1 MSALSDVQ
9 NSTDILR
16 LIAVQN
22 KYYSVS
28 KRIDFINKS
37 IILVLIIV
45 SVIVLHQNNYKE
57 YLLVISLFGFVFNIV
72 LQQMRIEKIVRGAT
86 IQEYIDVVIF
96 NELLQQKSF
105 TTNSSIVYIHALSGN
120 YNNTSEAFMDWYEDK
135 QYCSN
140 YEQIFYCQ
148 LSNINWS
155 YLMNRLYIL
164 FVYIYFLFRIYY
176 NLLYFFLNFLIA
188 IFFVYISFL
197 LISIACYIIGEINF
211 IDFAL
216 ILVPIMQYVFVL
228 TLNYLKKA
236 ALYQN
241 TYIVINRIEQE
252 MNKQHNEFIILQ
264 LQILQDFINQAR
276 REKFVVPDYFNR
288 IYSKIFD

>member
-1 MSALSDVQ
+1 MSALSDIQ
-9 NSTDILR
+9 NRADILR

-28 KRIDFINKS
+28 KRIDFINKF

-45 SVIVLHQNNYKE
+45 SAIVLYQDTYKE
-57 YLLVISLFGFVFNIV
+57 YLFGISILGFVFNII
-72 LQQMRIEKIVRGAT
+72 LQQMRVEKIVRGAA

-96 NELLQQKSF
+96 NELLQQTRF
-105 TTNSSIVYIHALSGN
+105 TTNYSIAYIHALSSV
-120 YNNTSEAFMDWYEDK
+120 YNKTLETFMDWYGEK
-135 QYCSN
+135 QGFSN
-140 YEQIFYCQ
+140 YEQIFFCQ

-164 FVYIYFLFRIYY
+164 FVYICFL
-176 NLLYFFLNFLIA
+176 
-188 IFFVYISFL
+188 V
-197 LISIACYIIGEINF
+197 ISIVCYMMFDISF

-216 ILVPIMQYVFVL
+216 ILIPIIQYIFVL
-228 TLNYLKKA
+228 TLHYLKKA
-236 ALYQN
+236 FLYQN
-241 TYIVINRIEQE
+241 SYIVINRIEQE
-252 MNKQHNEFIILQ
+252 INMQHNELVIVQ

-276 REKFVVPDYFNR
+276 REIFVVPNYFNR

>member
-1 MSALSDVQ
+1 
-9 NSTDILR
+9 
-16 LIAVQN
+16 
-22 KYYSVS
+22 
-28 KRIDFINKS
+28 
-37 IILVLIIV
+37 
-45 SVIVLHQNNYKE
+45 
-57 YLLVISLFGFVFNIV
+57 
-72 LQQMRIEKIVRGAT
+72 
-86 IQEYIDVVIF
+86 
-96 NELLQQKSF
+96 
-105 TTNSSIVYIHALSGN
+105 
-120 YNNTSEAFMDWYEDK
+120 
-135 QYCSN
+135 
-140 YEQIFYCQ
+140 
-148 LSNINWS
+148 
-155 YLMNRLYIL
+155 MNRLYIL
-164 FVYIYFLFRIYY
+164 
-176 NLLYFFLNFLIA
+176 
-188 IFFVYISFL
+188 FVYISFL

>member
-28 KRIDFINKS
+28 KIIDFINKS

-72 LQQMRIEKIVRGAT
+72 LQQMRIEKIVRGAI

-164 FVYIYFLFRIYY
+164 
-176 NLLYFFLNFLIA
+176 
-188 IFFVYISFL
+188 FVYISFL